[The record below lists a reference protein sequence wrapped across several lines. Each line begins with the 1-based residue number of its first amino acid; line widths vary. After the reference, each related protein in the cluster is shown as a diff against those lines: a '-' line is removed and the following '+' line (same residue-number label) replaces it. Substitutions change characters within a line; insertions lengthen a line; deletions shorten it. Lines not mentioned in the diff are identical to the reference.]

1 MKGLI
6 EMSSNL
12 LATLFEG
19 LDVINLRFI
28 HEDGRRSPS
37 IMQLYED
44 GDAMHD
50 SVHKYQSQGYHAY
63 FGVAVRDSIEG
74 NGGQDNLLFSR
85 AMFLDID
92 EVGVTSEEVDKRA
105 TEAGYPTPTFTVLTG
120 GGVHCYWILDQPADL
135 RNRDQRDDFKKRL
148 QILAKAMGGDTSCAD
163 SARILRI
170 PGTINM
176 KPERGRFE
184 CEIAIDRSHV
194 SRSLDLNR
202 FPCTS
207 IVITSGGRNNAI
219 FREAIRQRNLG
230 VQEETTYDIVWA
242 MNEVQCRP
250 PLDSEEIRTT
260 VSSVYSR
267 EGEGGGTDEQD
278 FRFPEA
284 IEREIA
290 ISFIEERGE
299 TLRFEEGLGWLRY
312 NGKYWERDEN
322 EALNM
327 VGAYINLLRVRSGEI
342 GGAQERLNRLCSRS
356 LTYRKIKD
364 ILSLASTIPS
374 SRINSELFDSDAMK
388 INFENCTVAFTT
400 DGECDSLPHD
410 REDYLTSVLPSNYIP
425 GSGEPTGFLKFLDRI
440 FEGDSDIIRYLQK
453 RLGSCLLGNVGD
465 SKALIMFGDGAN
477 GKSVLAGIL
486 QECLGE
492 YCFPVPASTLTGG
505 EGGETRV
512 ASLQGKRVGL
522 VHEFG
527 SNTQLNDERFKM
539 LTGGEALISGRHLYG
554 RHFSFRPVTSFL
566 IMSNYLPSVNDVSHG
581 LWRRMALI
589 YFPVIIP
596 EHEQDRG
603 LMRRLIDDER
613 DQIMAWLV
621 KGTVGYL
628 QEGLEEPEA
637 SRKALEEYK
646 ESEDVISV
654 FLNEKFE
661 PFNEGRVAISKV
673 YEAFTEWC
681 RRRGQKPSIS
691 INNFGRQSHGRMV
704 GEGTPTKSRLT
715 KQRKGG
721 EVYLYGLAEKH
732 ESTSWLD

>member
-1 MKGLI
+1 MLSK
-6 EMSSNL
+6 L
-12 LATLFEG
+12 LDALFEEG
-19 LDVINLRFI
+19 DIINLRFI

-37 IMQLYED
+37 IMLDYGDSD
-44 GDAMHD
+44 GIHT
-50 SVHKYQSQGYHAY
+50 SIQEYQGNGYHAY

-74 NGGQDNLLFSR
+74 NGGQGNLKFSR

-92 EVGVTSEEVDKRA
+92 ELGVTVEEIRERA
-105 TEAGYPTPTFTVLTG
+105 TKAGYPVPNFTVLTG

-148 QILAKAMGGDTSCAD
+148 GILSKAMGGDSSCVD

-184 CEIAIDRSHV
+184 CEEGRSLV
-194 SRSLDLNR
+194 VNRFLDLNR

-207 IVITSGGRNNAI
+207 MVINSGGRNNAI
-219 FREAIRQRNLG
+219 FREAIKQRNLG
-230 VQEETTYDIVWA
+230 VLEETAYSIVWA
-242 MNEVQCRP
+242 MNETQCHP
-250 PLDSEEIRTT
+250 PLESEEVRTT
-260 VSSVYSR
+260 VSSAYSR
-267 EGEGGGTDEQD
+267 EEAGGGTDEQD

-290 ISFIEERGE
+290 ISFIEERGD

-312 NGKYWERDEN
+312 NGKYWERGES

-327 VGAYINLLRVRSGEI
+327 VGAYINLLRIRSGEV

-374 SRINSELFDSDAMK
+374 SRVNSELFDSDAMK
-388 INFENCTVAFTT
+388 VNFENCTVGFTA
-400 DGECDSLPHD
+400 DGEHTSVPHD
-410 REDYLTSVLPSNYIP
+410 KEDYLTSVLPSNYTP
-425 GSGEPTGFLKFLDRI
+425 ESGEPTGFLKFLKRI
-440 FEGDSDIIRYLQK
+440 FEGDADIIRYLQK

-477 GKSVLAGIL
+477 GKSVLAGVL

-621 KGTVGYL
+621 EGTVGYL

-654 FLNEKFE
+654 FLNEKYE
-661 PFNEGRVAISKV
+661 PFSAGRVAISKV
-673 YEAFTEWC
+673 YEGFTEWC
-681 RRRGQKPSIS
+681 RRRGQKPSTS
-691 INNFGRQSHGRMV
+691 INNFGRQSHGRMI
-704 GEGTPTKSRLT
+704 GEGEKRSRLT